1 MDIKPKKTINAPN
14 GGPYMPLNEISPAAI
29 AEDLGNRLKQARL
42 NANMTQVEVAE
53 LAGVTR
59 KSVLNAEKGKT
70 QLEVLIAIMIAL
82 KLTQQLNNFLP
93 VVAISP
99 IQLAKLQGQKRQ
111 RASRQRTTAEPE
123 SPEW

>member
-1 MDIKPKKTINAPN
+1 MDIKPKNVINAPN
-14 GGPYMPLNEISPAAI
+14 IGPYMSLDEISPAAI
-29 AEDLGNRLKQARL
+29 AEELGNRLKQARL

-93 VVAISP
+93 VVEISP

-111 RASRQRTTAEPE
+111 RASRLRPTIEPE

>member
-1 MDIKPKKTINAPN
+1 MSLD
-14 GGPYMPLNEISPAAI
+14 EISPAAI
-29 AEDLGNRLKQARL
+29 AEALGDRLKQARL

-93 VVAISP
+93 VVEISP

-111 RASRQRTTAEPE
+111 RASRQRTTVEPE

>member
-14 GGPYMPLNEISPAAI
+14 GGPYMSLNEISPAAI

>member
-1 MDIKPKKTINAPN
+1 MDIKPKKTINAPH
-14 GGPYMPLNEISPAAI
+14 GGPYMSINALSPAAI

>member
-1 MDIKPKKTINAPN
+1 MDIKPKNIINAPN
-14 GGPYMPLNEISPAAI
+14 VGHYMSLDEISPSAI
-29 AEDLGNRLKQARL
+29 AEELGNRLKQARL

-93 VVAISP
+93 VVEISP

-111 RASRQRTTAEPE
+111 RASRLRPTIEPE

>member
-1 MDIKPKKTINAPN
+1 MSLD
-14 GGPYMPLNEISPAAI
+14 EISPAAI
-29 AEDLGNRLKQARL
+29 AEELGNRLKQARL

-93 VVAISP
+93 VVEISP

-111 RASRQRTTAEPE
+111 RASRLRPTIEPE